1 MATKKTSKAKGAAA
15 KKAVAKK
22 TPAKKSEGKK
32 VAAKKATPKKTA
44 KADAG
49 CAFHLYDEGQKKFVP
64 AEQAKA
70 VKIDGFDMFS
80 FFLHK
85 SADGNG
91 WTISEATSGARIAVG
106 RTQAE
111 VKAKAAEALS
121 KHGAAD
127 LAESI
132 RRTIAKNGAAPGYE
146 TAGKAAKPG
155 TRSFKVTTDDGET
168 VDVTFDAEFRNHLEF
183 RGAISPTGY
192 RSHFGYD
199 GKGKVE
205 DAARKIANALRA
217 EFLKEQVKQAR
228 KGKKGAEPQKA
239 PQVTTRLKSRI
250 LAALVD
256 DKKLPRLQVQFDKIV
271 KATGAPVGDVAAAL
285 MVLELNRAVKSLPG
299 KFYRLPKADEEK
311 GKGGKGNRGGK
322 PQGKMSMLDAAV
334 EILKGTK
341 EPITVKEITRA
352 IFEKELAASN
362 GRTPHATLSAAM
374 GREIA
379 GKGAQS
385 RFRRADR
392 GRFELNA

>member
-1 MATKKTSKAKGAAA
+1 MATKISKAKGAV
-15 KKAVAKK
+15 KKAGAKK
-22 TPAKKSEGKK
+22 TPAKK
-32 VAAKKATPKKTA
+32 ALAKKPAEKNAAPKKAAPAGKAA

-70 VKIDGFDMFS
+70 VKIDGFGAFS

-85 SADGNG
+85 SADGKG
-91 WTISEATSGARIAVG
+91 WTISEATSGGRIAVG
-106 RTQAE
+106 FTQKEAKE
-111 VKAKAAEALS
+111 KAKEALG
-121 KHGAAD
+121 KHGEAD

-132 RRTIAKNGAAPGYE
+132 RRTIAKNGAAPGFE
-146 TAGKAAKPG
+146 ARKAEKQI
-155 TRSFKVTTDDGET
+155 FKVTTDDGNE
-168 VDVTFDAEFRNHLEF
+168 VEVTFDAEFRNHLEF
-183 RGAISPTGY
+183 RGAVSPTGY
-192 RSHFGYD
+192 HSHFGYD

-217 EFLKEQVKQAR
+217 EFLKEQAKSAR
-228 KGKKGAEPQKA
+228 KGKKGAEA
-239 PQVTTRLKSRI
+239 GNMPQVTTRLKSRI

-256 DKKLPRLQVQFDKIV
+256 DKKLPRLQVQFDEIV

-299 KFYRLPKADEEK
+299 KFYRLPKADEQK
-311 GKGGKGNRGGK
+311 PSGNRGGK
-322 PQGKMSMLDAAV
+322 PRGKMSMLDAAV
-334 EILKGTK
+334 EILKGST

-352 IFEKELAASN
+352 VFEKDLAASN

-379 GKGAQS
+379 AKGAES

-392 GRFELNA
+392 GRFALNA